1 MPLSIYFTF
10 AFLLPTLIS
19 QLPQST
25 LGKTHLQVIAIRGAD
40 YKKMFDR
47 GYPVLEYKR
56 TIANDSAFGNY
67 SITELIYFEHD
78 TCIKDVTILPAD
90 QADSYVNAFNHK
102 FQPAGFRSW
111 MEPDSSVITISVI
124 DNLLD
129 ITSFSNTYYKKIS
142 AH

>member
-1 MPLSIYFTF
+1 MSFSIHVLLV
-10 AFLLPTLIS
+10 FLLQIAIS
-19 QLPQST
+19 QLQQST
-25 LGKTHLQVIAIRGAD
+25 LGKTHLQVVAMRGAD
-40 YKKMFDR
+40 YKKMFDK

-56 TIANDSAFGNY
+56 TVANDSANGNY
-67 SITELIYFEHD
+67 GVTELIYFEHD
-78 TCIKDVTILPAD
+78 TCIKDVTILPVNQTD
-90 QADSYVNAFNHK
+90 IYVNSFNRK

-111 MEPDSSVITISVI
+111 IEPDGSFIAISVR